1 MAKSAEAVDTA
12 SLADTSEAIVQ
23 LLGRFM
29 TAIFEAFN
37 PFMSLE
43 DAKDRQAVRS
53 NYFEALDRSVKPVW
67 MAIEE
72 HEVLEDYASMVEL
85 AGSKSKSPD
94 AVQFGLATKSGGEDV
109 IVITVISKSGGEKI
123 EDPFTGEFLTISDPT
138 AEVSLKFEA
147 VGIAT
152 VPDNFTDGA
161 QFLQKLQATVSANRQ
176 ANPLDREF
184 NRNIEEEQEDR
195 ITKAGF

>member
-1 MAKSAEAVDTA
+1 MAKSAEAIDTV
-12 SLADTSEAIVQ
+12 SLSKTSEAVTQ

-29 TAIFEAFN
+29 DAIFSAFN

-43 DAKDRQAVRS
+43 TQADRQAVRS

-67 MAIEE
+67 MGIEE
-72 HEVLEDYASMVEL
+72 HELLEDYASMVEL

-176 ANPLDREF
+176 ANPLEREF
-184 NRNIEEEQEDR
+184 NRNIEEEQESR
-195 ITKAGF
+195 ITQAGF

>member
-12 SLADTSEAIVQ
+12 SLAETSEAIVQ

-29 TAIFEAFN
+29 NAIFEAFN
-37 PFMSLE
+37 PFMSL
-43 DAKDRQAVRS
+43 DNAKDRQAVRS

-72 HEVLEDYASMVEL
+72 HEMLEDYASMVEL

>member
-72 HEVLEDYASMVEL
+72 HEMLEDYASMVEL

>member
-12 SLADTSEAIVQ
+12 SLAETSEAIVQ

-37 PFMSLE
+37 PFMSL
-43 DAKDRQAVRS
+43 DNAKDRQAVRS

-72 HEVLEDYASMVEL
+72 HEMLEDYASMVEL